1 MKVDKAFIFDMD
13 GVIIDSEPMHDMVD
27 MEVAAGFNIR
37 LDRDRLQKYVGMR
50 ARDVWNSVIKEDQL
64 SLTAD
69 QLLLIADEKKVKF
82 IEVSDLAPIDGIREL
97 LKRLKQL
104 NYKIALA
111 SSSPIELIDAVLHK
125 FEIESFF
132 DYKVSGDEVQNG
144 KPAPDI
150 YLETARRMNVN
161 PDDCIVLEDSRNGI
175 DAGNA
180 AGMKTIGF
188 ANPGSG
194 NQDLSKANHVVDSI
208 EGVLEFI

>member
-1 MKVDKAFIFDMD
+1 MDKAFIFDMD